1 MSQSSEEPFPGYVY
15 SSEAAKR
22 ADNIQSAGRKAIL
35 KLAEGSLFDTEP
47 ALIDKVL
54 AKNAEAPK

>member
-22 ADNIQSAGRKAIL
+22 AENIQSVGRKAIF
-35 KLAEGSLFDTEP
+35 KFAEGSLFDTEP
-47 ALIDKVL
+47 ALVDKIM
-54 AKNAEAPK
+54 AKNVEAHK

>member
-1 MSQSSEEPFPGYVY
+1 MSQSSEEPFPGYFF
-15 SSEAAKR
+15 SSEAANR
-22 ADNIQSAGRKAIL
+22 ADIAQNAGRKTIL

-54 AKNAEAPK
+54 AKNVGTHK

>member
-22 ADNIQSAGRKAIL
+22 ADIAQNAGRKAIL

-47 ALIDKVL
+47 ALIVKVL
-54 AKNAEAPK
+54 AKNVGTHK

>member
-22 ADNIQSAGRKAIL
+22 AESIQSAGRKAIF
-35 KLAEGSLFDTEP
+35 KFAEGSLFDTEP
-47 ALIDKVL
+47 ALVDKIM
-54 AKNAEAPK
+54 AKNVEAHK